1 MNSVIVL
8 DQLVEE
14 TNNRIKLFRKH
25 LSDHE
30 AGENVLTRVIEAST
44 ETSLE
49 IATNKVRKYKEMLD
63 VLEKNDAYTEKEKH
77 KILEAVYRKKIH
89 DNFEIK
95 SHSDTNQPH
104 IEIKPHDKKLQV
116 MMVIDEVSNDLE
128 IEDRELFNIASK
140 SLFLDEEER
149 FTLEEKLEYISKT
162 FNDKLKKLDKTAI
175 KQLSSLNYKIPVF
188 ILHFSILLDG
198 IKASYEKK
206 EKEFSG
212 FPRYQDWWVYELWSS
227 HQAYYGLYKLKEM
240 ISRQCVTVEQQNS
253 WAKIFENWLS
263 IKIYLNNKGK
273 LAYPYMEI
281 FDKLVATFCGFE
293 EETMEQNLVTME
305 ALINDKIKNENFT
318 RVQVNHSVLTSYL
331 EYKKKVL
338 EEKAKREEKEKEKS

>member
-1 MNSVIVL
+1 MNSIIVL
-8 DQLVEE
+8 DQLAEE

-30 AGENVLTRVIEAST
+30 AGENVLTKVIEAST

-49 IATNKVRKYKEMLD
+49 IATNKVRKYKEMLE
-63 VLEKNDAYTEKEKH
+63 VLEKNDAYTEKEKQ
-77 KILEAVYRKKIH
+77 KILEAIYRKKIH
-89 DNFEIK
+89 DNYNLKFKDETHTQQI
-95 SHSDTNQPH
+95 D
-104 IEIKPHDKKLQV
+104 IKPHDKKLQV
-116 MMVIDEVSNDLE
+116 MLVIDEVSNDLE
-128 IEDRELFNIASK
+128 IEDKELFHIASK

-149 FTLEEKLEYISKT
+149 YTLEEKLEYISKS
-162 FNDKLKKLDKTAI
+162 FNEKLKKLDKTAI
-175 KQLSSLNYKIPVF
+175 KKISSFNYKIPVF

-198 IKASYEKK
+198 IKASYLKK
-206 EKEFSG
+206 DKEFSG
-212 FPRYQDWWVYELWSS
+212 FPRYQDWWINELWSS

-240 ISRQCVTVEQQNS
+240 ISRQCVTVEQQQS

-273 LAYPYMEI
+273 LAYPYMEV
-281 FDKLVATFCGFE
+281 FDHLVTQFCGFE

-338 EEKAKREEKEKEKS
+338 TEKAQKESKEKA